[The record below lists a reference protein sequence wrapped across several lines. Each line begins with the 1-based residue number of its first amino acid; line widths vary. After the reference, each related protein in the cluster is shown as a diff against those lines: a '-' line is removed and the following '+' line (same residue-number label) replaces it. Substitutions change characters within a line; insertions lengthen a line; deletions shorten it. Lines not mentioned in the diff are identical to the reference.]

1 MLNNLVEL
9 SLRYKFLVL
18 VAFGVVAFLGWRAV
32 TTVPIDAF
40 PDVTP
45 VQVNIYTESPGLA
58 AEDVEQL
65 LTFPVESGMAGLQG
79 VEEIRSVSLFGLSY
93 VAVYFEDDMDIYFVR
108 RLVMERLQEV
118 ADRIPEGYGTPEMGP
133 NTSGLGQVFWY
144 TVERV
149 DQALEGTDTEGATSA
164 QTPGR
169 GGSASSTGT
178 AGAGVTAAGGGS
190 AEQARA
196 IAELMDLRT
205 LQDWSVR
212 LILRT
217 APGVDDVL
225 SWGGQERQYQVVV
238 DPLRLI
244 KYGLSLRQLI
254 EAVER
259 NNGQVGGQYI
269 DQGPE
274 QYLVRGLGLVHDER
288 DIGNIVIKVEDG
300 TPVYVRDVA
309 EVVQGPALRFGEVTR
324 DGREVVLGM
333 TLARIGENAKDVVDA
348 VKKKAAIV
356 ASALPEGVV
365 LRPVYERTDL
375 VEKAVDTAVR
385 ALVEG
390 SILVAI
396 VLFLFLGELRSA
408 LVVISALPL
417 AMLIAFIFMGEVGLS
432 ANLMSLAG
440 LAIGIGMM
448 VDGAVVMVENSFR
461 IMAERRA
468 EGATVNRTAAVLAA
482 AREVANPVAFA
493 ILIIIVVFLPLFS
506 LQGLEGKLFKPMAF
520 NISFAM
526 AGSLLLTLTL
536 IPVLAALI
544 LKPKVERDTWL
555 VAGIKR
561 GYMPLLRWSLAHKKT
576 VGLSAILALVAS
588 LALFPLLGKEF
599 MPQLQEGS
607 IMWRVTS
614 IPSASLD
621 ESIAVSKRIEEAL
634 SAFPEVETTLAMIG
648 RAQKGE
654 TADVN
659 YMEIYTGLKSKEH
672 WTHGSIEAL
681 ADTMRERLEAVV
693 PTAVIAFT
701 QPIQMRV
708 EELISGVRATLAIKL
723 YGEDLSELDRLSE
736 QIKGV
741 VAQVPGVA
749 DLSLEANLGKPQIRI
764 QVDRMRLARYGM
776 NADEV
781 LTVVRNG
788 IGNEP
793 VSTLIDGVRR
803 FDITVR
809 LPDANKETV
818 ESIGAI
824 PLRTGDG
831 AVIPLSRVADIGVA
845 EGYSFVRREQLQ
857 RYAVIQMDVRG
868 RDVDGFV
875 SDANALIG
883 AQIDL
888 PPGYWIEWGGAFEN
902 QQRALQRLS
911 VIVPLTIFFIFVLL
925 YTAFNSM
932 KYATLII
939 ANVPFATIGGLVAL
953 YATGQY
959 LSVPSAIGF
968 IAVFGV
974 AMLNGI
980 VLVSFINELREK
992 GLTVSEAVLRGTE
1005 LRLRPVLMTASVAI
1019 LGLIPMLLSS
1029 GVGAETQRPLAKVVV
1044 GGLITSTALTLLLL
1058 PVIYEWI
1065 EGRTP
1070 KDPKEEKP

>member
-1 MLNNLVEL
+1 MLNKLVEA
-9 SLRYKFLVL
+9 SLRYKFLVI
-18 VAFGVVAFLGWRAV
+18 VAFAVVAFMGWRAV

-45 VQVNIYTESPGLA
+45 AQVNIYTESPGLA

-65 LTFPVESGMAGLQG
+65 LTFPIESGMAGLPK
-79 VEEIRSVSLFGLSY
+79 VKEIRSVSLFGLSY
-93 VAVYFEDDMDIYFVR
+93 VAVYFEDDMDIYFAR

-144 TVERV
+144 TLERA
-149 DQALEGTDTEGATSA
+149 DEKLRDS
-164 QTPGR
+164 
-169 GGSASSTGT
+169 
-178 AGAGVTAAGGGS
+178 
-190 AEQARA
+190 
-196 IAELMDLRT
+196 IDDMDLRT
-205 LQDWSVR
+205 LQDWTVR
-212 LILRT
+212 LIMRT
-217 APGVDDVL
+217 APGVDDVI
-225 SWGGQERQYQVVV
+225 SWGGQERQFQVVLE
-238 DPLRLI
+238 PL
-244 KYGLSLRQLI
+244 KLI
-254 EAVER
+254 EYDLSFREVMELISG
-259 NNGQVGGQYI
+259 NNRQVGGQYI
-269 DQGPE
+269 NLGPE
-274 QYLVRGLGLVHDER
+274 QYLVRGLGLVRDEH
-288 DIGNIVIKVEDG
+288 DIGNIVVKVKDG
-300 TPVYVRDVA
+300 TPVYLRDVA
-309 EVVQGPALRFGEVTR
+309 RIEQAPSLRFGAVTR

-333 TLARIGENAKDVVDA
+333 ALSRIGENAKNVVDA
-348 VKKKAAIV
+348 VKEKVDIIR
-356 ASALPEGVV
+356 SALPEGVV
-365 LRPVYERTDL
+365 LEPVYERTDL
-375 VEKAVDTAVR
+375 VEKAVDTATR
-385 ALVEG
+385 ALIEG

-408 LVVISALPL
+408 LVVIAALPL
-417 AMLIAFIFMGEVGLS
+417 AMLIAFIMMGEAGLS

-448 VDGAVVMVENSFR
+448 VDGAVVMTENAFR

-468 EGATVNRTAAVLAA
+468 QGEKVDRTAAVLTA
-482 AREVANPVAFA
+482 AREVANPIAFA

-506 LQGLEGKLFKPMAF
+506 LEGLEGKLFKPMAF

-526 AGSLLLTLTL
+526 AGSLILTLTI

-544 LKPKVERDTWL
+544 LKPKEERDTLL
-555 VAGIKR
+555 VRWIKR
-561 GYMPLLRWSLAHKKT
+561 GYLPLLMWSLANKKT
-576 VGLSAILALVAS
+576 VVGGAIALLLGS

-599 MPQLQEGS
+599 MPELQEGS

-614 IPSASLD
+614 IPSTSLD
-621 ESIAVSKRIEEAL
+621 ESIEISKKIEHAL
-634 SAFPEVETTLAMIG
+634 GEFPEVKTTVAMIG
-648 RAQKGE
+648 RAEKGE

-659 YMEIYTGLKSKEH
+659 YMEIYTELKPHDEWNSDR
-672 WTHGSIEAL
+672 SIEQL
-681 ADTMRERLEAVV
+681 ADDMREVLEKAV

-723 YGEDLSELDRLSE
+723 YGEELSELDRLSQE
-736 QIKGV
+736 IKNV

-749 DLSLEANLGKPQIRI
+749 DLSLEANIGKPQVRI
-764 QVDRMRLARYGM
+764 QVDRDSLARYGM

-781 LTVVRNG
+781 LTVVRTG

-793 VSTLIDGVRR
+793 VSTLIDGVKR

-809 LPDANKETV
+809 LADSAKQSV
-818 ESIGAI
+818 EAIRNI
-824 PLRTGDG
+824 PLRTAAG
-831 AVIPLSRVADIGVA
+831 AIIPLSRVADISVA

-875 SDANALIG
+875 QEANALLE
-883 AQIDL
+883 QNLKL

-902 QQRALQRLS
+902 QQRALKRLS
-911 VIVPLTIFFIFVLL
+911 IIVPLTIFFIFVLL
-925 YTAFNSM
+925 YTAFNSV

-939 ANVPFATIGGLVAL
+939 ANVPFATIGGLVSL
-953 YATGQY
+953 YISGQY

-980 VLVSFINELREK
+980 VLISFINELREK
-992 GLTVSEAVLRGTE
+992 GLGVREAVCRGAE

-1029 GVGAETQRPLAKVVV
+1029 GVGAETQRPLASVVV
-1044 GGLITSTALTLLLL
+1044 GGLITSTLLTLILL
-1058 PVIYEWI
+1058 PVIYEWL
-1065 EGRTP
+1065 ESR
-1070 KDPKEEKP
+1070 KEKKS